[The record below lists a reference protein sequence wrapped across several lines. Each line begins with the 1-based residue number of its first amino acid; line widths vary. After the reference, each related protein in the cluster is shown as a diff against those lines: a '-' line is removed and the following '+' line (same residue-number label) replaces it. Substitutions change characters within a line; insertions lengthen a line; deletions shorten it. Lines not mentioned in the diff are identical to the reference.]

1 MSILLDND
9 FVCISLKN
17 NIINIKIKNKK
28 VLQRR
33 IYNSVKSQFKSFMI

>member
-17 NIINIKIKNKK
+17 NIINIKIRIK
-28 VLQRR
+28 VLQKR
-33 IYNSVKSQFKSFMI
+33 I